1 MKKIIAAA
9 TSLVA
14 IAALAVPA
22 VSMAAKT
29 TDASGNT
36 TAANGDVTCRGDLSA
51 NVAGDLNVPAG
62 QTCRIVGWIS
72 IDGDTTVQGNL
83 HTFGQVEFDGKVRV
97 NGGTFVVS
105 NWGVHIH
112 GSLKIVN
119 SVGDNT
125 TANNGFWSDYSP
137 TVIDGKFTYT
147 GNNGWFYA
155 EGQNTIYGKTTI
167 GGNTHPFSGAGLTT
181 HGHSSIS

>member
-1 MKKIIAAA
+1 
-9 TSLVA
+9 V
-14 IAALAVPA
+14 
-22 VSMAAKT
+22 
-29 TDASGNT
+29 T
-36 TAANGDVTCRGDLSA
+36 TAAGNLERLLRPSGRSTTFSRVTSTTLSL
-51 NVAGDLNVPAG
+51 VVDR
-62 QTCRIVGWIS
+62 QTGSGHS